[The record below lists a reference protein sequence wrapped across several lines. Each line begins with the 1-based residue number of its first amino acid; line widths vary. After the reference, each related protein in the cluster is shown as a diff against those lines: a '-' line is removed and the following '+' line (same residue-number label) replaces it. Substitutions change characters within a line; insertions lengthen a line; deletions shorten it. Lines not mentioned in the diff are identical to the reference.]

1 MRFLFV
7 TLPLL
12 LLALVGGIAADRWVP
27 TRSVIDMAYERFS
40 PAPLTADPGFPYG
53 TPLEHWGSSPLNEK
67 ALNAYAVRNC
77 LRFEPVEPAVRASW
91 LEQFQ
96 GFTDAT
102 GTEVPAV
109 FPALGDHPGIIK
121 LELVHSPA
129 GSDRSHCGATRIAE
143 HWFMTAAHC
152 FENEDLERALPVYAA
167 MAVTPAL
174 DVRSS
179 DSTRVPIAGGLCHS
193 GHGTSRYRYPNDI
206 ALFYLED
213 VSAFADVQ
221 IARIEDQGLQL
232 AMPDFSNAYLA
243 AWGRNGDSRYF
254 QGGPVQMSEVGEAVL
269 VSKRIGTIGPDI
281 GDSGSPLYADFGK
294 GPIVVGVLSQI
305 TEGPQ
310 SEDDT
315 AVFVRAKAV
324 RAWLD
329 RTMAI
334 CEQGGSYVC

>member
-1 MRFLFV
+1 MSGYRRHRLGLIPDFHTEHRLS
-7 TLPLL
+7 T
-12 LLALVGGIAADRWVP
+12 GAAP
-27 TRSVIDMAYERFS
+27 
-40 PAPLTADPGFPYG
+40 
-53 TPLEHWGSSPLNEK
+53 HWGSAPLDEQ
-67 ALNAYAVRNC
+67 ALNTYAVRNC
-77 LRFEPVEPAVRASW
+77 LRFESVEPQLR
-91 LEQFQ
+91 
-96 GFTDAT
+96 
-102 GTEVPAV
+102 
-109 FPALGDHPGIIK
+109 IK

-152 FENEDLERALPVYAA
+152 FENEDAGRALPVYAA

-179 DSTRVPIAGGLCHS
+179 ESKRVPIVAGLCHNA
-193 GHGTSRYRYPNDI
+193 HGTSRYRYPNDI

-232 AMPDFSNAYLA
+232 AMPDFSNAYIA
-243 AWGRNGDSRYF
+243 AWGRNGASRYF
-254 QGGPVQMSEVGEAVL
+254 QGGPVQMSEIGEAVL
-269 VSKRIGTIGPDI
+269 VSKRIGTIGPDV

-305 TEGPQ
+305 TDAQEE
-310 SEDDT
+310 EDDT

>member
-12 LLALVGGIAADRWVP
+12 LLAIAAGIAADRWVP
-27 TRSVIDMAYERFS
+27 TRTVIDTAYERFS
-40 PAPLTADPGFPYG
+40 PTPLATDPGFPYG
-53 TPLEHWGSSPLNEK
+53 TPLEHWGNAPVAEQ
-67 ALNAYAVRNC
+67 ALNTYAVRNC
-77 LRFEPVEPAVRASW
+77 LRLEPVEPEVRASW

-96 GFTDAT
+96 GISDAT
-102 GTEVPAV
+102 GADTPAV
-109 FPALGDHPGIIK
+109 FPALEDYPGIIK

-143 HWFMTAAHC
+143 NWFMTAAHC
-152 FENEDLERALPVYAA
+152 FENEDAGRALPVYAA

-179 DSTRVPIAGGLCHS
+179 ETKRVPIVGGLCHS
-193 GHGTSRYRYPNDI
+193 AHGTSRYRYPNDI

-232 AMPDFSNAYLA
+232 AMPDFSNAYIA
-243 AWGRNGDSRYF
+243 AWGRNGASRYF
-254 QGGPVQMSEVGEAVL
+254 QGGPVQMSEIGEAVL
-269 VSKRIGTIGPDI
+269 VSKRIGTVGPDV

-294 GPIVVGVLSQI
+294 GPIVIGVLSQI
-305 TEGPQ
+305 TDARE
-310 SEDDT
+310 EADDT

-334 CEQGGSYVC
+334 CEQDGSYVC